1 MRLSPR
7 YTEKQWK
14 SAYDAGDWN
23 KVIDIVEDRIR
34 GRWLDAADKL
44 INERYSGF
52 AIVALDC
59 IILESLWSFKN
70 GKPVPRGRERQ
81 VYQDV
86 LMGPPFDWKQAE
98 SDSFREFVRNG
109 IMHDAETR
117 RRWLVEKTVPRD
129 SIAKKD
135 KDGNFVLNRTKFHKA
150 MAVAFEEWLLKLREG
165 DTTLRKN
172 MANRMNQIIAR
183 HYTV

>member
-1 MRLSPR
+1 MNLSPR

-14 SAYDAGDWN
+14 SAFDAGDWN
-23 KVIDIVEDRIR
+23 MAIDIVADRIR

-44 INERYSGF
+44 IDEPYSGF

-70 GKPVPRGRERQ
+70 GKPVPQGRERQ
-81 VYQDV
+81 VYRDI
-86 LMGPPFDWKQAE
+86 LMGPTFCWKEAE

-117 RRWLVEKTVPRD
+117 RGWLVEKTVPWNA
-129 SIAKKD
+129 IAKKD
-135 KDGNFVLNRTKFHKA
+135 KDGNYVLNRTKFHKA
-150 MAVAFEEWLLKLREG
+150 MTAVFEEWLRSLRAG
-165 DTTLRKN
+165 DPTLRKN
-172 MANRMNQIIAR
+172 MAERMNQIIAK
-183 HYTV
+183 HYAV